1 MTDSDG
7 LIGKLVGHYRI
18 VETLGEGGMG
28 VVYKARD
35 EHLDRFVA
43 IKLLPQEKISDPERK
58 RRFVQEAKSAS
69 ALNHPNIIT
78 IFDIASDDGTDFIAM
93 EYVPGKALNRLIPRR
108 GLPLGDAL
116 RYAVQIADALA
127 AAHAAGIVHRD
138 LKPGNVMVS
147 GAEEQGRPGLVKV
160 LDFGLAKLVERGDNN
175 SDLELTESIRNEKAF
190 ATEEGMIVGTVSYMS
205 PEQAEGKKVDVRS
218 DIFSFGALLY
228 EMVTGRKAFQGDS
241 KVSTLS
247 AILREDPKPAS
258 QVVEGL
264 PRELERIIGRCLRKS
279 PERRFQTAADLKVAL
294 EELKE
299 ESDSGTL
306 GAAPVLA
313 QPRRWRFA
321 GIAGLLALIGL
332 GAAVLWF
339 GRSTPKPAEPLHAFP
354 LTANPGFEG
363 DPTFSPDGNQVAFSW
378 NGEKQDNVDI
388 YVKLIGTGGPPLRL
402 TTDPGY
408 DYNPVWSP
416 DGRFIAFLRILSPEK
431 TGVLLIPAL
440 GGPERKITEIHA
452 SNLLPGRDLTW
463 SPDNSSLVISDKDNP
478 QEPFALFRLSLEAGE
493 RLRLTSPPAHIGG
506 DNCPAFSPDGKTLAF
521 TRAADAGSSDLYLLT
536 VSGGSKPIGEPKRI
550 LMENRDAE
558 NPVWTTD
565 GHAIIFS
572 SARFAQQGLWKI
584 VISGSSSSSVKP
596 EQLASL
602 GANASDAAIS
612 HRGNR
617 LAFVNFSF
625 RNSISRIAALDRQ
638 RMKTP
643 NTSVADERATS
654 FISST
659 RNQSSPQFSPDGKRI
674 VFMSNRSG
682 SWEIWVCDSN
692 GQSAVQLTSF
702 GGPYVTNPTWSPDG
716 ERLAFDS
723 DAAGQWDIFTISANG
738 GKPQRMTT
746 DPANDG
752 NPSWSKDGRWIYFDS
767 FRSGQQ
773 QVWKMPANG
782 GEAIQVTR
790 DGGFGPYES
799 RDGKFLYYAKA
810 LLHTN
815 LWRIPV
821 EGGPPT
827 KVLDSLSTHL
837 NVAFVDSGIYFVP
850 IRTGSGSSI
859 QFLDLSTNRI
869 VTVASFEKRLNLG
882 EAGGMAI
889 SPDGKWLLYTQVDE
903 AGSELMLVD
912 KFDSH

>member
-1 MTDSDG
+1 MTDSDA

-18 VETLGEGGMG
+18 VETLGDGGMG

-43 IKLLPQEKISDPERK
+43 IKVLPREKVTDPERK

-78 IFDIASDDGTDFIAM
+78 VYDIASCDGTDFISM

-108 GLPLGDAL
+108 GLPLADAL
-116 RYAVQIADALA
+116 KYAVQIADALA
-127 AAHAAGIVHRD
+127 AAHAAGIIHRD
-138 LKPGNVMVS
+138 LKPANVMIS
-147 GAEEQGRPGLVKV
+147 GAEEQGRAGVVKV
-160 LDFGLAKLVERGDNN
+160 LDFGLAKLVEKTDN
-175 SDLELTESIRNEKAF
+175 SDLGLTESIRNEEGLS
-190 ATEEGMIVGTVSYMS
+190 TEQGTIIGTISYMS
-205 PEQAEGKKVDVRS
+205 PEQAEGKKLDVRS

-228 EMVTGRKAFQGDS
+228 EMVTGRRAFQGES

-247 AILREDPKPAS
+247 AILREEPKPVS

-264 PRELERIIGRCLRKS
+264 PRELERIIARCLRKS

-306 GAAPVLA
+306 AAAPLLA
-313 QPRRWRFA
+313 KPRRWRVA
-321 GIAGLLALIGL
+321 AIAGFLAFFCL
-332 GAAVLWF
+332 GAAIAWF

-354 LTANPGFEG
+354 LTANAGFEG
-363 DPTFSPDGNQVAFSW
+363 DPSFSPDGNQVAFRW
-378 NGEKQDNVDI
+378 NGEKQDNADI

-402 TTDPGY
+402 TTDPSG
-408 DYNPVWSP
+408 DVNPAWSP

-431 TGVLLIPAL
+431 TAVLLIPAL
-440 GGPERKITEIHA
+440 GGPERKITEIHT
-452 SNLLPGRDLTW
+452 SNLPGRDLTW

-478 QEPFALFRLSLEAGE
+478 QEPFALFRLSLESGE

-506 DNCPAFSPDGKTLAF
+506 DNCPAFSPDGQTLAF
-521 TRAADAGSSDLYLLT
+521 TRTADAGLSDLYLLT
-536 VSGGSKPIGEPKRI
+536 VSGGSKPIREPKRI

-558 NPVWTTD
+558 NPAWTTD

-572 SARFAQQGLWKI
+572 SGRLAQHSLWKI

-596 EQLASL
+596 EQLAPL

-638 RMKTP
+638 RTKTP
-643 NTSVADERATS
+643 NTSAVDERATS

-767 FRSGQQ
+767 LRSGQQ

-790 DGGFGPYES
+790 DGGFGPHES

-810 LLHTN
+810 LNNTN

-821 EGGPPT
+821 EGGTPT
-827 KVLDSLSTHL
+827 KVLDSLSTHI

-850 IRTGSGSSI
+850 ISTTLSSSI
-859 QFLDLSTNRI
+859 QFLDLNTNQI
-869 VTVASFEKRLNLG
+869 TSVANFGKRLNFG
-882 EAGGMAI
+882 EAGGLTI
-889 SPDGKWLLYTQVDE
+889 SPDGKWLLYTQTDE
-903 AGSELMLVD
+903 VGSELMLVD